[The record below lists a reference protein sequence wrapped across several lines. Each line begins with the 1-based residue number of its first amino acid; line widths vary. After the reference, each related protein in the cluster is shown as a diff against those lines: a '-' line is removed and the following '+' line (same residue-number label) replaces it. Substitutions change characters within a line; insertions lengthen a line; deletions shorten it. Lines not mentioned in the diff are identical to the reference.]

1 MDLSH
6 LVILLIPLMFGL
18 VIFFSAILT
27 DQWYYDMNLLL
38 HTHENVND
46 PVWSVIFGITL
57 VLIGTGYYIYILINY
72 DNGKND
78 A

>member
-1 MDLSH
+1 
-6 LVILLIPLMFGL
+6 
-18 VIFFSAILT
+18 
-27 DQWYYDMNLLL
+27 MNLLL
-38 HTHENVND
+38 LPHENVND